1 MIFHELNSDN
11 FLLFAIKHYE
21 NPQAV
26 TKEDFEK
33 DLNHFKYIKR
43 LLKRYKNGGELKIH
57 LLLNH
62 FIILYN
68 IFGEATTPMLF
79 FKIDRELWSFMK
91 TFIVFLGKLPEY
103 PKCYIHDIEMDDMC
117 VKELQKVFDGKEKS

>member
-1 MIFHELNSDN
+1 
-11 FLLFAIKHYE
+11 
-21 NPQAV
+21 
-26 TKEDFEK
+26 
-33 DLNHFKYIKR
+33 
-43 LLKRYKNGGELKIH
+43 
-57 LLLNH
+57 
-62 FIILYN
+62 
-68 IFGEATTPMLF
+68 MLF